1 VRLEEKFIEFLDPG
15 RVAGIRKSIA
25 TASQAGLLYFI
36 AFSANALAF
45 WQGSR
50 QIADSVENGGSM
62 TVGATYTVIFIL
74 VDGR

>member
-1 VRLEEKFIEFLDPG
+1 
-15 RVAGIRKSIA
+15 
-25 TASQAGLLYFI
+25 
-36 AFSANALAF
+36 LAF

-74 VDGR
+74 VDGK